1 MREMIILHCRVVYQ
15 SNVLLG
21 QWTDY
26 WFYGVVGREEG
37 GGLNPRELKKK
48 KEETFLSL
56 RSLPLSSFS
65 LKNGFHFVV
74 HLFNKTLQ
82 MLQVRK
88 GSTRCAAVSKPFFVV
103 GHVTLCV
110 SC

>member
-1 MREMIILHCRVVYQ
+1 MIIIHCRVVYQ
-15 SNVLLG
+15 SNVLPG

-26 WFYGVVGREEG
+26 GFYGVVGREEG

-48 KEETFLSL
+48 YEETFLSL
-56 RSLPLSSFS
+56 RFLPLSSFS